1 MSLIYKQKLPQYQV
15 SYTMRIMEF
24 VKFGRSVLLA
34 GLSLFFLFSSSWA
47 GVAASDSQVP
57 NFISDVDDEV
67 FAQTSEVTIK
77 LEKRISRS
85 TENLSSA
92 DSPAN
97 SPSPDSSAFET
108 AQGAVRSSQK
118 SEDYQELEDPFAGDT
133 KDLPILKDPFESY
146 NRWMFG
152 VNETIYDNVL
162 EPVARGYRDTVHENL
177 RIGIKNLFSNAMA
190 PVKLVSS
197 LLQLDFEKSG
207 RVIARTL
214 INTTF
219 GIGGIADVAGE
230 EYHIDDANEDFD
242 QALGSYGISTGP
254 YVVLP
259 IFGPS
264 TARNI
269 VGRAADSFM
278 SPAFFFAPSTAASVG
293 ISVEENVNSASFIV
307 DDKKQLEESAIDE
320 YESVRDFY
328 HQYRYGLVKK

>member
-1 MSLIYKQKLPQYQV
+1 
-15 SYTMRIMEF
+15 MRITEF
-24 VKFGRSVLLA
+24 IKPGRHCSFVAFFLL
-34 GLSLFFLFSSSWA
+34 FLFSSFSWA
-47 GVAASDSQVP
+47 DVTAPDSQAP
-57 NFISDVDDEV
+57 NFVNDIGDNV
-67 FAQTSEVTIK
+67 FAQTSEVTIT
-77 LEKRISRS
+77 LEKSIPRS
-85 TENLSSA
+85 TESS
-92 DSPAN
+92 
-97 SPSPDSSAFET
+97 SSIET
-108 AQGAVRSSQK
+108 AQGTLRSSQDV
-118 SEDYQELEDPFAGDT
+118 EDYEDMEDPFAGDSE
-133 KDLPILKDPFESY
+133 DIPILTDPLEGY

-177 RIGIKNLFSNAMA
+177 RLGIKNLFSNAMA

-230 EYHIDDANEDFD
+230 EYQIEDVSEDFD
-242 QALGSYGISTGP
+242 QALGSYGIPTGP

-269 VGRAADSFM
+269 VGRAADGFL
-278 SPAFFFAPSTAASVG
+278 SPTFFFAPSTAVSVG
-293 ISVEENVNSASFIV
+293 LSVEENVNDASFII
-307 DDKKQLEESAIDE
+307 DDKKHLDESALDE

-328 HQYRYGLVKK
+328 HQYRYGKLKE